1 MSYLLSGFFSLES
14 TKQALANAMTALEGT
29 VSGTY
34 LVISDLFSYITQFVQ
49 KTIDDNY
56 FSLEDFFSNVSSLI
70 ETITGTISSILTD
83 SFQTIHNVFEKYIRP
98 TFEQFQEGFSRA
110 FGAVVD
116 TWNSA
121 VLPMLQIVANTFDN
135 LWKNHLK
142 PFVDEVLGMVGAF
155 IECVSTIYNKVISPI
170 VSIVVERFLPP
181 IMQTLSVLWG
191 AVEGLVQN
199 IIDILSGIVQTIKG
213 IMETITGILTGDW
226 QKISDGILNI
236 LEGLIKAIANIFS
249 SIVNVIIGALN
260 GLIRAAN
267 KIKIPGT
274 DVGVNIEEIPRWSP
288 KLADGGIVYR
298 ETNFGNFIAGEAGAE
313 AIVPLENS
321 EYTKV
326 LAREIVNGIVEAG
339 IGGGDT
345 YNIENAFGDERTME
359 RLVGKIIDTK
369 KRMDA
374 RKGVIAYG

>member
-1 MSYLLSGFFSLES
+1 
-14 TKQALANAMTALEGT
+14 
-29 VSGTY
+29 
-34 LVISDLFSYITQFVQ
+34 
-49 KTIDDNY
+49 
-56 FSLEDFFSNVSSLI
+56 
-70 ETITGTISSILTD
+70 
-83 SFQTIHNVFEKYIRP
+83 
-98 TFEQFQEGFSRA
+98 
-110 FGAVVD
+110 
-116 TWNSA
+116 
-121 VLPMLQIVANTFDN
+121 ML
-135 LWKNHLK
+135 
-142 PFVDEVLGMVGAF
+142 
-155 IECVSTIYNKVISPI
+155 
-170 VSIVVERFLPP
+170 
-181 IMQTLSVLWG
+181 
-191 AVEGLVQN
+191 
-199 IIDILSGIVQTIKG
+199 
-213 IMETITGILTGDW
+213 
-226 QKISDGILNI
+226 
-236 LEGLIKAIANIFS
+236 
-249 SIVNVIIGALN
+249 
-260 GLIRAAN
+260 